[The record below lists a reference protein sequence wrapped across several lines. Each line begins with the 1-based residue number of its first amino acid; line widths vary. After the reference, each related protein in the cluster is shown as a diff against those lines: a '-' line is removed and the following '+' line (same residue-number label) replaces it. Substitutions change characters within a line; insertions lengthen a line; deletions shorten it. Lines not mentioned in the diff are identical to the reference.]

1 MSQGNKSAPAREVLE
16 HTLSLPCSYVL
27 KVFGPSTPEFE
38 ARVMLAAE
46 GVVSADRV
54 RLEGRRTTRSGDRVA
69 LTLSA
74 QVHTVDEVIALYESI
89 AACEGLI
96 TMI

>member
-27 KVFGPSTPEFE
+27 KVFGPAGPAFE
-38 ARVMLAAE
+38 TRVMSAAE
-46 GVVSADRV
+46 AVVSADRV
-54 RLEGRRTTRSGDRVA
+54 RCEGRRFTRSGDRVA
-69 LTLSA
+69 LTVVA
-74 QVHTVDEVIALYESI
+74 NVETVDEVIALYEDI

-96 TMI
+96 TII